1 MARLHLINGRTAQA
15 VEELNQVQ
23 ATQNQDAQMLLDM
36 LNLETSLETLLANSK
51 KKHDEKSQPLAEQ
64 QRASIFKLVSIY
76 DTQGVPGKALKL
88 LMQSHESAP
97 DDLQILK
104 RLAKYQLFYNLIPEA
119 EANYLTLQKTM
130 PDDQETREALQRIE
144 ELKEVPHF

>member
-1 MARLHLINGRTAQA
+1 
-15 VEELNQVQ
+15 
-23 ATQNQDAQMLLDM
+23 MLLDM